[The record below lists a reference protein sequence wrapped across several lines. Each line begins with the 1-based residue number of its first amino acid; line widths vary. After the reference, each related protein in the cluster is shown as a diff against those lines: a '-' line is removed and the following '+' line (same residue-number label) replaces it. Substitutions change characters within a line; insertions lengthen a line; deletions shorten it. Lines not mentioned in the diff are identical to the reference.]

1 MSNYEEGSAIAG
13 RFVVHEK
20 IGQGGMG
27 AVFRAL
33 QTSLDRDVALK
44 VLHSDKAF
52 TAHARRR
59 FGREAR
65 AIARLNHPHIAGVYD
80 FGTDN
85 DDQTLW
91 LAMEM
96 VDGYSMSKLRR
107 KDVDV
112 LQLASLT
119 DQILSALSAAH
130 ARGIIHRDLK
140 PSNILVGR
148 DDAGREIIKLVDFG
162 LAATQ
167 SGDLDLKNAPGG
179 LDASDDEPSKKRVI
193 LGTPRY
199 MAPEIFRRK
208 PVDPRVDLYALG
220 VILFEILAGQPPYPG
235 DDPKTVM
242 NAHLKT
248 PIPQLKVRGGQDL
261 PAEFERCIYA
271 LLTKDP
277 DERIQSAAEARER
290 IQTVINQFSYVPW
303 MLRGPQLPG
312 NNAMSH
318 PGNMTGGGFLSG
330 YGGRTIPPAA
340 IFGGTSDF
348 AMPSSQKA
356 PLVGRRDER
365 RSIERR
371 VRRAVEEGSGG
382 LIFVEAPPGAGK
394 SRLVEWIRVRVEE
407 SGVMRVTEGNYSRS
421 TGGFNG
427 VRAILEDILGT
438 RDASYDQLPYLI
450 RTRLEQWGFANT
462 EIDQAI
468 SLMQPGGEDAVF
480 ETPDFDATRATNR
493 REQIFSTLENIMR
506 RAARERPLLIIL
518 EDLHFAGEP
527 TSAFLEHLS
536 VGLQFDPTPL
546 MVLGTLRSGEA
557 RSTAH
562 LSSTLERLKRVK
574 VEDVLHLELGR
585 METSEIVAL
594 IEHLVP
600 VEDSVSREIAQH
612 VSGNPL
618 HATELLRYL
627 HESEK
632 LRYDNGKWALAPGVD
647 IESEIPTE
655 IADMMRYRARQ
666 VWENHDDPA
675 AMKAILER
683 AVILGRHFDFR
694 LFQSMLSREP
704 AQPFSDLLD
713 ATLEVLVRDSILREV
728 GHSGEDILE
737 FDHVL
742 MREVLLQDMDGRRSL
757 RDLHRLAAEAKIDYF
772 TERIDAHAEE
782 IVEHYRHARDPQGV
796 YIYTLKAARAAANSS
811 DLQRAMQ
818 LYREAEELSVAA
830 NGHPFDGMLAEASY
844 VLQSEEVALEVA
856 HLERRVGEYDA
867 ARQHYRKLLSGDH
880 LPVTLWARWGLG
892 KLAERRGDFNEAI
905 GWYEAT
911 RREAQAATNRGHI
924 DRDSTTVDA
933 MCLLASARIA
943 LVRAKLPAADTF
955 LGDALQ
961 LAEGIDDIGLQA
973 DILECQARLESS
985 RAQFEKADALC
996 QRAAAL
1002 ATRLDDPERN
1012 ARIQL
1017 TTAELLAEIG
1027 EPERSLKLLA
1037 DSLAAFQQLGKEHLE
1052 AECLLLMGVLH
1063 WRRGDYKPAARNLR
1077 TAHKSFGRFEDRRG
1091 LTRCK
1096 YHLSCLALSIGR
1108 HKETLSLGRDALAG
1122 FRKLEAR
1129 RHIAA
1134 TQLLLARLQRDLEK
1148 LDSALKLV
1156 ERATADYRAIDDTR
1170 GQFACHAVQALI
1182 LEQMGESKRVDQ
1194 IVKQKIIREVAE
1206 NPALQRVSCE
1216 DAACA
1221 LDELSRLL
1229 NLRDPGMA
1237 IDVDGL
1243 AENIYRRLG
1252 RSNTAQK

>member
-1 MSNYEEGSAIAG
+1 MSKYEEGSAIAG
-13 RFVVHEK
+13 RFVVLEK

-27 AVFRAL
+27 AVYRAL

-52 TAHARRR
+52 TARARRR

-107 KDVDV
+107 KDVDIV
-112 LQLASLT
+112 QLASLT

-148 DDAGREIIKLVDFG
+148 DDAGREVIKLVDFG

-167 SGDLDLKNAPGG
+167 SGDLDLTNAPGG
-179 LDASDDEPSKKRVI
+179 LDEDDGEPTNERII

-220 VILFEILAGQPPYPG
+220 VILFEILSGQPPYPG
-235 DDPKTVM
+235 DDPKLVM
-242 NAHLKT
+242 NAHLHT

-261 PAEFERCIYA
+261 PTEFERCIYA

-277 DERIQSAAEARER
+277 DERIQTAAEARER
-290 IQTVINQFSYVPW
+290 IQMVINQFSYVPW

-312 NNAMSH
+312 GNPLSH
-318 PGNMTGGGFLSG
+318 RGNMTGGGFLSG
-330 YGGRTIPPAA
+330 YGGQTVPPAA

-348 AMPSSQKA
+348 AMPSTQKA
-356 PLVGRRDER
+356 PLVGRLDER

-371 VRRAVEEGSGG
+371 VRRAVEDGAGG
-382 LIFVEAPPGAGK
+382 LIFVEGPPGVGK

-407 SGVMRVTEGNYSRS
+407 SGVMRVVEGSYSRS

-427 VRAILEDILGT
+427 VRAILEDVLGT

-450 RTRLEQWGFANT
+450 RTRLEHWGFAKA
-462 EIDQAI
+462 EIEQAI

-480 ETPDFDATRATNR
+480 EAPDFDATRATTR
-493 REQIFSTLENIMR
+493 REQIFSTLENILR
-506 RAARERPLLIIL
+506 RAARERPLLIML

-536 VGLQFDPTPL
+536 VGLQFDPAPL
-546 MVLGTLRSGEA
+546 MVMGTVRSGEV
-557 RSTAH
+557 RSAPH
-562 LSSTLERLKRVK
+562 LFDALERLKRVK
-574 VEDVLHLELGR
+574 VDDVLHLDLGR
-585 METSEIVAL
+585 MKTAEIVEL

-600 VEDSVSREIAQH
+600 VEDSVSKEIARH

-627 HESEK
+627 HESQK
-632 LRYDNGKWALAPGVD
+632 LRYHNGKWALAPGVD

-666 VWENHDDPA
+666 VWENYEDPA
-675 AMKAILER
+675 AMKAVLER

-694 LFQSMLSREP
+694 LLQSMLAREP
-704 AQPFSDLLD
+704 AQPFSDVLD

-742 MREVLLQDMDGRRSL
+742 MREVLLQDMEGRRSL
-757 RDLHRLAAEAKIDYF
+757 RNLHRLAAEAKIDF
-772 TERIDAHAEE
+772 FSERIDAHAEE
-782 IVEHYRHARDPQGV
+782 IVEHYRRAREPQGV

-811 DLQRAMQ
+811 DLPRAME
-818 LYREAEELSVAA
+818 LYREAEELSAA
-830 NGHPFDGMLAEASY
+830 ASGSPLDGLLAEASY
-844 VLQSEEVALEVA
+844 VLQSDEVALEVA

-867 ARQHYRKLLSGDH
+867 ARLHYRKLLSGDH

-892 KLAERRGDFNEAI
+892 KLAERRGDFNEAS
-905 GWYEAT
+905 GWYEAA
-911 RREAQAATNRGHI
+911 RREAMASRNRGL
-924 DRDSTTVDA
+924 VDLDTRRVDGV
-933 MCLLASARIA
+933 CLLALARIA
-943 LVRAKLPAADTF
+943 WMRA
-955 LGDALQ
+955 Q
-961 LAEGIDDIGLQA
+961 LALADQHLAEAQRIAEDIGDIGLQT
-973 DILECQARLESS
+973 DVLECRANVESS
-985 RAQFEKADALC
+985 RADFHRADAYC
-996 QRAAAL
+996 QRAAGL
-1002 ATRLDDPERN
+1002 AARMGDPERSG
-1012 ARIQL
+1012 RVQL
-1017 TTAELLAEIG
+1017 TTAALLAEIG
-1027 EPERSLKLLA
+1027 EPERALKLLTDA
-1037 DSLAAFQQLGKEHLE
+1037 LATFQQLGKEHLE
-1052 AECLLLMGVLH
+1052 AECLLLMGVMQ
-1063 WRRGDYKPAARNLR
+1063 WQRADYKPAARNLR
-1077 TAHKSFGRFEDRRG
+1077 TAHKAFSRFEDRRG

-1122 FRKLEAR
+1122 FRKLEDP

-1134 TQLLLARLQRDLEK
+1134 TQLLLARLQRDLGK
-1148 LDSALKLV
+1148 LESALKLV
-1156 ERATADYRAIDDTR
+1156 ERAEADYRTIEDER
-1170 GQFACHAVQALI
+1170 GCLACQSVQALI
-1182 LEQMGESKRVDQ
+1182 LEQMGERLRVDQ
-1194 IVKQKIIREVAE
+1194 LVKEKIIKGLAQ
-1206 NPALQRVSCE
+1206 NPALHRFSSE

-1229 NLRDPGMA
+1229 NLRDPSMA
-1237 IDVDGL
+1237 IEVDGI
-1243 AENIYRRLG
+1243 AEQLYQRLG
-1252 RSNTAQK
+1252 RANA

>member
-52 TAHARRR
+52 TARDRRR

-80 FGTDN
+80 FGTDH

-91 LAMEM
+91 LAMEL

-107 KDVDV
+107 NDVDI

-167 SGDLDLKNAPGG
+167 SGDLDLTNAPGG
-179 LDASDDEPSKKRVI
+179 LDDEEGEPVNERII

-235 DDPKTVM
+235 DDPKKVM
-242 NAHLKT
+242 NAHLHT
-248 PIPQLKVRGGQDL
+248 PIPQLKVRGGHEL
-261 PAEFERCIYA
+261 PTEFERCIYG

-277 DERIQSAAEARER
+277 DARIQTAAEARER

-303 MLRGPQLPG
+303 MLHGPQLPG
-312 NNAMSH
+312 GNTPGH

-330 YGGRTIPPAA
+330 YGGQTVPPAA
-340 IFGGTSDF
+340 IFGGTSNF
-348 AMPSSQKA
+348 SMPTSQKA
-356 PLVGRRDER
+356 PLVGRIDER

-371 VRRAVEEGSGG
+371 VRQAVEEGSGG
-382 LIFVEAPPGAGK
+382 LIFVEGPPGAGK

-407 SGVMRVTEGNYSRS
+407 SGVMRVAEGSYSRS

-427 VRAILEDILGT
+427 VRAILEDVLGT

-450 RTRLEQWGFANT
+450 RTRLEQWGFANV
-462 EIDQAI
+462 EIEQAI
-468 SLMQPGGEDAVF
+468 NLMQPGGENAVF
-480 ETPDFDATRATNR
+480 EAPDFDATRATTQ
-493 REQIFSTLENIMR
+493 REQIFSTLENILR
-506 RAARERPLLIIL
+506 RAAKERPLLIML

-536 VGLQFDPTPL
+536 VGLQFDPAPL
-546 MVLGTLRSGEA
+546 MVLCTLRSGEA
-557 RSTAH
+557 RSAAH
-562 LSSTLERLKRVK
+562 LFDTLERLKRVK
-574 VEDVLHLELGR
+574 VEDVLHLDLGR
-585 METSEIVAL
+585 MKTSEIVEL

-600 VEDSVSREIAQH
+600 VEDHVSQEIARH

-627 HESEK
+627 HESQK
-632 LRYDNGKWALAPGVD
+632 LLYHNGKWALAPGVD

-655 IADMMRYRARQ
+655 LADMMRYRARQ
-666 VWENHDDPA
+666 VWENYDDPA
-675 AMKAILER
+675 AMKAVLER

-694 LFQSMLSREP
+694 LLQSMLTREP
-704 AQPFSDLLD
+704 AQPFLDVLD

-757 RDLHRLAAEAKIDYF
+757 RNLHRFAAEAKIDF
-772 TERIDAHAEE
+772 FSERIDAHAEE
-782 IVEHYRHARDPQGV
+782 IVEHYRRARDPQGV

-811 DLQRAMQ
+811 DLQRAME
-818 LYREAEELSVAA
+818 LYREAEELSSAA
-830 NGHPFDGMLAEASY
+830 RGSPLDGMLAEASY

-867 ARQHYRKLLSGDH
+867 ARLHYRKLLSGDH
-880 LPVTLWARWGLG
+880 LSVTLWARWGLG
-892 KLAERRGDFNEAI
+892 KLAERRGEFNEAI
-905 GWYEAT
+905 GWYEAA
-911 RREAQAATNRGHI
+911 RREAQAATKHGRI
-924 DRDSTTVDA
+924 DFDSMKIDA
-933 MCLLASARIA
+933 ICLLALARIA
-943 LVRAKLPAADTF
+943 WMRAKLPIADAF
-955 LGDALQ
+955 LSDAQ
-961 LAEGIDDIGLQA
+961 RIAEDLEDFGLQT
-973 DILECQARLESS
+973 DILECQARVETS
-985 RAQFEKADALC
+985 RADFKKADAYC
-996 QRAAAL
+996 QRAAGL
-1002 ATRLDDPERN
+1002 AARLGDVERT
-1012 ARIQL
+1012 ARVQL
-1017 TTAELLAEIG
+1017 TTAAMLAEIG

-1037 DSLAAFQQLGKEHLE
+1037 DSLAAFQQLGKDHLE

-1063 WRRGDYKPAARNLR
+1063 WQRGDYKPAARNLR
-1077 TAHKSFGRFEDRRG
+1077 TAHKAFGRFEDRRG

-1122 FRKLEAR
+1122 FRKLEDP

-1134 TQLLLARLQRDLEK
+1134 TQLLLGRLQRDLGK
-1148 LDSALKLV
+1148 LESALKLV
-1156 ERATADYRAIDDTR
+1156 ERADADYRAIQDER
-1170 GQFACHAVQALI
+1170 GRLACQSVQALI
-1182 LEQMGESKRVDQ
+1182 FEQMGERLRVDQ
-1194 IVKQKIIREVAE
+1194 LVKEKIIKGLAQ
-1206 NPALQRVSCE
+1206 NPALQRFSSE

-1229 NLRDPGMA
+1229 NLRDPSLAM
-1237 IDVDGL
+1237 DVDGI
-1243 AENIYRRLG
+1243 AEHIYQRLG
-1252 RSNTAQK
+1252 RPSA

>member
-13 RFVVHEK
+13 RFVVLEK

-33 QTSLDRDVALK
+33 QTSLDRNVALK

-52 TAHARRR
+52 TARARRR

-91 LAMEM
+91 LAMEL

-107 KDVDV
+107 KDVDI
-112 LQLASLT
+112 LQLATLT

-148 DDAGREIIKLVDFG
+148 DDMGREVIKLVDFG

-167 SGDLDLKNAPGG
+167 SGELDLTNAPGD
-179 LDASDDEPSKKRVI
+179 LDEVDDGEQPNDRVI

-199 MAPEIFRRK
+199 MAPEIFRRR

-220 VILFEILAGQPPYPG
+220 VILFELLSGQPPFPG
-235 DDPKTVM
+235 DDPKKVM
-242 NAHLKT
+242 QAHLNA
-248 PIPQLKVRGGQDL
+248 PIPQLIVRGGQDL
-261 PAEFERCIYA
+261 PAEFERCIYG
-271 LLTKDP
+271 LLAKDP
-277 DERIQSAAEARER
+277 DARIQSAAEARER

-303 MLRGPQLPG
+303 MLPGPSLPG
-312 NNAMSH
+312 HSAINHA
-318 PGNMTGGGFLSG
+318 GNRTGTGFLSG
-330 YGGRTIPPAA
+330 YGGQTVPPAA

-348 AMPSSQKA
+348 AMPTSQKA
-356 PLVGRRDER
+356 PLVGRIDER

-371 VRRAVEEGSGG
+371 VRQAVEEGSGG
-382 LIFVEAPPGAGK
+382 LIFVEGAPGAGK

-407 SGVMRVTEGNYSRS
+407 SGVMRVVEGRYSRS

-427 VRAILEDILGT
+427 VRAILEDLLGT

-450 RTRLEQWGFANT
+450 RTRLEQWAFANS
-462 EIDQAI
+462 EIEQAI

-480 ETPDFDATRATNR
+480 EAPDFDTTRATTR
-493 REQIFSTLENIMR
+493 REQIFSTLENILR
-506 RAARERPLLIIL
+506 RAARERPLLVML

-536 VGLQFDPTPL
+536 VGLQFDPAPL
-546 MVLGTLRSGEA
+546 MVIATLRSGEA
-557 RSTAH
+557 RNAAH
-562 LSSTLERLKRVK
+562 LFSALERLKRVK

-585 METSEIVAL
+585 MHTAEIVAL

-600 VEDSVSREIAQH
+600 VEENVSHEIARH

-627 HESEK
+627 HESQK
-632 LRYDNGKWALAPGVD
+632 LRYHNGKWALAPGVD

-655 IADMMRYRARQ
+655 LADMMRYRARQ
-666 VWENHDDPA
+666 VWENYEDPA
-675 AMKAILER
+675 AMKAVLER
-683 AVILGRHFDFR
+683 AVILGRHFDFH
-694 LFQSMLSREP
+694 LLQSMLAREP
-704 AQPFSDLLD
+704 AQPYRDVLD

-742 MREVLLQDMDGRRSL
+742 MREVLLQDLDGRRSL
-757 RDLHRLAAEAKIDYF
+757 RNLHRLAAEAKIDF
-772 TERIDAHAEE
+772 FSERIDAHAEE
-782 IVEHYRHARDPQGV
+782 IVEHYRRARDPQGV

-818 LYREAEELSVAA
+818 LYREAEELSAA
-830 NGHPFDGMLAEASY
+830 ASGRPLDGLLAEASY
-844 VLQSEEVALEVA
+844 VLQSDEVALEVA

-867 ARQHYRKLLSGDH
+867 ARLHYRKLLSGDH
-880 LPVTLWARWGLG
+880 LAVTLWARWGLG
-892 KLAERRGDFNEAI
+892 KLAKRRGDFDEAI
-905 GWYEAT
+905 GWFEAA
-911 RREAQAATNRGHI
+911 RREALAAVQRG
-924 DRDSTTVDA
+924 STDPDCARVDA
-933 MCLLASARIA
+933 ACLLALGRIA
-943 LVRAKLPAADTF
+943 WMRANLADADTF
-955 LGDALQ
+955 LADAARIAEELGD
-961 LAEGIDDIGLQA
+961 GGLQT
-973 DILECQARLESS
+973 DILECKSRVETS
-985 RAQFEKADALC
+985 RADFQKADALC
-996 QRAAAL
+996 QQAASL
-1002 ATRLDDPERN
+1002 AARLGDAERS
-1012 ARIQL
+1012 ARVQL
-1017 TTAELLAEIG
+1017 SSAALLAEIG
-1027 EPERSLKLLA
+1027 EPERSLKLLT

-1063 WRRGDYKPAARNLR
+1063 WQRGDYKPAARNLR
-1077 TAHKSFGRFEDRRG
+1077 SAHKAFGRFEDRRG

-1122 FRKLEAR
+1122 FRKLEDP

-1134 TQLLLARLQRDLEK
+1134 TQLLLARLQRDLGK
-1148 LDSALKLV
+1148 LESALKLV
-1156 ERATADYRAIDDTR
+1156 ERAEADYRALHDER
-1170 GQFACHAVQALI
+1170 GRLGCQALQALI
-1182 LEQMGESKRVDQ
+1182 LEQTGERLRVDQ
-1194 IVKQKIIREVAE
+1194 IIKEKIMKGLEQ
-1206 NPALQRVSCE
+1206 NPALRHLCCE
-1216 DAACA
+1216 TTAFA
-1221 LDELSRLL
+1221 LDEISRLL
-1229 NLRDPGMA
+1229 NLRDPALA
-1237 IDVDGL
+1237 IDVDGI
-1243 AENIYRRLG
+1243 AEQIYQRLG
-1252 RSNTAQK
+1252 RTSADA